1 MDDLLELVMDVLL
14 EGAAETAASPK
25 APLRV
30 RIILIL
36 ILGIGFFGVAGLIF
50 WVGLDTGKWGLML
63 LGLALLTGG
72 GAWIWYK
79 YREYQRRRKKS
90 GQEIVKTC

>member
-1 MDDLLELVMDVLL
+1 MDDPLELALDVLL

-36 ILGIGFFGVAGLIF
+36 ILGIGYLGVAGLIF

-79 YREYQRRRKKS
+79 YREYQRRRERVDKKL
-90 GQEIVKTC
+90 

>member
-50 WVGLDTGKWGLML
+50 WVGLDTGKWRLMV

-79 YREYQRRRKKS
+79 YREYQRLRKRVDK
-90 GQEIVKTC
+90 KL

>member
-50 WVGLDTGKWGLML
+50 GVGLDTGKWGLML

-79 YREYQRRRKKS
+79 YRGYQRLRKRVDK
-90 GQEIVKTC
+90 KL

>member
-36 ILGIGFFGVAGLIF
+36 ILGIGFFGVAGLIL
-50 WVGLDTGKWGLML
+50 WVGLDAGKWGLML

-72 GAWIWYK
+72 GTWIWYK
-79 YREYQRRRKKS
+79 YREYQRRRKRVDK
-90 GQEIVKTC
+90 KL

>member
-1 MDDLLELVMDVLL
+1 MDDLLELALDVLL

-50 WVGLDTGKWGLML
+50 WVGLDTGKWGADAA
-63 LGLALLTGG
+63 GTGTSD
-72 GAWIWYK
+72 
-79 YREYQRRRKKS
+79 RRRS
-90 GQEIVKTC
+90 LDLV

>member
-36 ILGIGFFGVAGLIF
+36 ILGIGFFGVAGLIL

-79 YREYQRRRKKS
+79 YREYQRHRKRLDK
-90 GQEIVKTC
+90 KL

>member
-50 WVGLDTGKWGLML
+50 WVDVYKRQVITWVVIRIWQ
-63 LGLALLTGG
+63 TDCP
-72 GAWIWYK
+72 GAQSQK
-79 YREYQRRRKKS
+79 
-90 GQEIVKTC
+90 

>member
-1 MDDLLELVMDVLL
+1 MDDLLELALDVLL

-63 LGLALLTGG
+63 LGLTLLTA
-72 GAWIWYK
+72 GAVWFWYK
-79 YREYQRRRKKS
+79 RREFLRRRKRTEK
-90 GQEIVKTC
+90 KL

>member
-50 WVGLDTGKWGLML
+50 WVGLDAEKWGLML

-79 YREYQRRRKKS
+79 YREYQRRRKRVDK
-90 GQEIVKTC
+90 KL

>member
-30 RIILIL
+30 RIIL

-79 YREYQRRRKKS
+79 YREYQRRRKRVDK
-90 GQEIVKTC
+90 KL

>member
-36 ILGIGFFGVAGLIF
+36 ILGIGFFGVAGLVF

-63 LGLALLTGG
+63 LGLVLLTGG

-79 YREYQRRRKKS
+79 YREYQRRRKRVDK
-90 GQEIVKTC
+90 KL

>member
-36 ILGIGFFGVAGLIF
+36 ILGIGYLGVAGLVFLSLIHISRLSTPRLPSPLPAASSP
-50 WVGLDTGKWGLML
+50 W
-63 LGLALLTGG
+63 
-72 GAWIWYK
+72 
-79 YREYQRRRKKS
+79 
-90 GQEIVKTC
+90 